1 MKQRA
6 GGSETLVFGIHH
18 LPAALYRFHA
28 ESVLTVPPAQGT
40 GDQRRHRLGF
50 FSQNICPGFYTM
62 FSRIAAARNS
72 LSFATA
78 IYHTRPKLCLQAWR
92 TYTSRNILKLE
103 ERGLWADFFP
113 DNNVNKLIQELTRK
127 PQTIY
132 SGFDPTA
139 DSLHVGNLLVIMAL
153 LHCQR
158 AGHNV
163 IALVGGATAQI
174 GDPSGRKSER
184 PQLSVTEIQDNSQKI
199 FENLNRVFSNHKEY
213 FWENE
218 DKSPLPP
225 MRQEELLTT

>member
-1 MKQRA
+1 
-6 GGSETLVFGIHH
+6 
-18 LPAALYRFHA
+18 
-28 ESVLTVPPAQGT
+28 
-40 GDQRRHRLGF
+40 
-50 FSQNICPGFYTM
+50 M
-62 FSRIAAARNS
+62 FSRIAALRRTVP
-72 LSFATA
+72 FATA
-78 IYHTRPKLCLQAWR
+78 LHHTRCKLLLQTWR

-113 DNNVNKLIQELTRK
+113 DSNVNKFIEELTSK

-139 DSLHVGNLLVIMAL
+139 DSLHVGNLLIIMAL

-184 PQLSVTEIQDNSQKI
+184 PQLSVSEVQANSQKI
-199 FENLNRVFSNHKEY
+199 FENLNRIFSNHKEY
-213 FWENE
+213 FWKE
-218 DKSPLPP
+218 DDSPLPP
-225 MRQEELLTT
+225 NEN